1 MGVTREVTVATYL
14 AERLRQHGVAHLFG
28 VPGDFNLGLIDGLLA
43 GGQQRWIGSPNELNA
58 GYAADA
64 YARRRGLAALVTTY
78 GVGELSCLNAI
89 AGSYAEQVPVVQ
101 ITGAPATNAGGAL
114 LHHTLADGDLG
125 HFARAYREVT
135 AATEVLTHENA
146 ASQIDDVLA
155 TALATSRPVYLSI
168 PVDVADALVDAQR
181 LATPV
186 WSAPVDA
193 PALAAFAN
201 AARALL
207 RAKDGQVTVVAGHE
221 VERRGAARELRALV
235 EAGPLPFVTLVSSKG
250 CLDEDHPCFAGVYC
264 GDLGVKSARRA
275 VDQAAVLITVGTL
288 MTDVVAGMFTARE
301 DVAHTIDLR
310 GTTAYVAGERFEGVP
325 MRAAL
330 AALTGLAGEYATLP
344 AAGLPASAVL
354 GRRAE
359 DEHAPVTDALTQI
372 SLWESLEEWLP
383 AGSTLLAEIG
393 TAFWGAVSV
402 TFPADTAFVA
412 QPVWS
417 SIGYTLP
424 ATLGAGLAEPHRRP
438 VLVIGDGAAQ
448 MTVQELGTMAA
459 NGLAPVVIVVNNAG
473 YTIERALRNPEASY
487 HDITPWNWS
496 GVVRSFAPQAYTYRA
511 TSRRELRSALTA
523 ASAAPDRMVFIEAVL
538 PAHDTPPM
546 LARLAA
552 AAQG

>member
-1 MGVTREVTVATYL
+1 MGATGGVTVAGYL

-28 VPGDFNLGLIDGLLA
+28 VPGDANLGLIDGLLS
-43 GGQQRWIGSPNELNA
+43 GGQQRWVGSPNELNA

-64 YARRRGLAALVTTY
+64 YARRRGLAAVVTTS

-89 AGSYAEQVPVVQ
+89 AGAYAEQVPVVQ
-101 ITGAPATNAGGAL
+101 ITGAPASDACGAL
-114 LHHTLADGDLG
+114 GP
-125 HFARAYREVT
+125 FAGAYREFT
-135 AATEVLTHENA
+135 AAAEVLTPERA
-146 ASQIDDVLA
+146 AEQIDDVLA
-155 TALATSRPVYLSI
+155 AARLTSRPVYLSV
-168 PVDVADALVDAQR
+168 PVDVAGTLIDGGR

-186 WSAPVDA
+186 GAEHVDA

-201 AARALL
+201 AARDLL

-288 MTDVVAGMFTARE
+288 TSDVVAGAFTAGK
-301 DVAHTIDLR
+301 DPAHTIDVR
-310 GTTAYVAGERFEGVP
+310 GTTAHVAGERFEGVP

-344 AAGLPASAVL
+344 AAGLPAFAVL

-359 DEHAPVTDALTQI
+359 DAHGPVTDALTQI

-383 AGSTLLAEIG
+383 PSSALLADIG
-393 TAFWGAVSV
+393 TSFWGAVSV
-402 TFPADTAFVA
+402 TFPADTAFLA

-448 MTVQELGTMAA
+448 RTAQELGTVAA
-459 NGLAPVVIVVNNAG
+459 NGLTPVVIVVNNAG
-473 YTIERALRNPEASY
+473 YTIDRVRRSPHAGY
-487 HDITPWNWS
+487 HDVAAWNWS
-496 GVVRSFAPQAYTYRA
+496 GLVRSLAPHAHTYRV
-511 TSRRELRSALTA
+511 TSRRDLRNALAA
-523 ASAAPDRMVFIEAVL
+523 ASAAPDRMVFVEAVL
-538 PAHDTPPM
+538 PASDTPPM
-546 LARLAA
+546 LQRLAA
-552 AAQG
+552 TAQNH

>member
-1 MGVTREVTVATYL
+1 MGVTREVTVAEYL

-28 VPGDFNLGLIDGLLA
+28 VPGDFNLELLDRMLR
-43 GGQQRWIGSPNELNA
+43 GGQQRWVGSPNELNA

-64 YARRRGLAALVTTY
+64 YARRRGLAAVVTTF

-89 AGSYAEQVPVVQ
+89 AGAYAEQVPVVQ
-101 ITGAPATNAGGAL
+101 ITGAPATGSSGKL
-114 LHHTLADGDLG
+114 LHHTLADGDQG

-135 AATEVLTHENA
+135 AATEVLTHESA
-146 ASQIDDVLA
+146 ASQIDHALA
-155 TALATSRPVYLSI
+155 TALALSRPVYLSV
-168 PVDVADALVDAQR
+168 PVDVASAPADAHR

-186 WSAPVDA
+186 WTEPVDA

-207 RAKDGQVTVVAGHE
+207 RAKDGQVTVIAGHG
-221 VERRGAARELRALV
+221 VERRAATRELRALV

-250 CLDEDHPCFAGVYC
+250 VLNEDHPCFAGVYW

-288 MTDVVAGMFTARE
+288 MTDAVAGMFTARE
-301 DVAHTIDLR
+301 DPAHTIDVR
-310 GTTAYVAGERFEGVP
+310 GTTAVVAGEAFEGVP

-330 AALTGLAGEYATLP
+330 ATLTGMAGDYATLP
-344 AAGLPASAVL
+344 AAGLPASSIL

-359 DEHAPVTDALTQI
+359 DEHGPVTDALTQI

-383 AGSTLLAEIG
+383 AGSALLTEIG
-393 TAFWGAVSV
+393 TSFWGAVGI
-402 TFPADTAFVA
+402 TFPPNTAFVA

-448 MTVQELGTMAA
+448 MTAQELGTIAA
-459 NGLAPVVIVVNNAG
+459 SGLAPVVLVVNNAG
-473 YTIERALRNPEASY
+473 YTIERVLRSPEAPF
-487 HDITPWNWS
+487 HDVAPWNWS
-496 GVVRSFAPQAYTYRA
+496 GLVRSVAPHAHTYRA
-511 TSRRELRSALTA
+511 TSRRELRQALA
-523 ASAAPDRMVFIEAVL
+523 AATAAPDRLVFIEAVL
-538 PAHDTPPM
+538 PAADTPPM
-546 LARLAA
+546 LKRLAA
-552 AAQG
+552 AT